1 AAIGELQRS
10 GVYGLVPEPIHYR
23 IIDVSDRTVCY
34 ALAKGP
40 VSKKDLTKLVG
51 RKVGLVGRIEPH
63 LATKSALVRF
73 TEVVE
78 LK

>member
-1 AAIGELQRS
+1 MEKLAGEMDRLHAIS
-10 GVYGLVPEPIHYR
+10 SIAHYR
-23 IIDVSDRTVCY
+23 ITDVSGRTVCY